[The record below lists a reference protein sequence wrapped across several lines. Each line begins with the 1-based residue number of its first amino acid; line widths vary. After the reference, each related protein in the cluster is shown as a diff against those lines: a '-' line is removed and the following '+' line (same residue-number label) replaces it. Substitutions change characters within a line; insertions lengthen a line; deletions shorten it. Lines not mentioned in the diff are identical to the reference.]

1 MVGEYNNTTMSLK
14 VLTFNVCSDACLL
27 KQTGKPRNG
36 IGTGLAT
43 ICQDEGCIENVAD
56 SIDSGGPWD
65 IVALQEATNHEGI
78 KAVSKQLKSMNHVS
92 GVAEKK

>member
-1 MVGEYNNTTMSLK
+1 MSLK

-36 IGTGLAT
+36 IGRPLAT

-56 SIDSGGPWD
+56 SIDSEVGYRRITGGY
-65 IVALQEATNHEGI
+65 
-78 KAVSKQLKSMNHVS
+78 KS
-92 GVAEKK
+92 

>member
-1 MVGEYNNTTMSLK
+1 MIKSIDFQRL
-14 VLTFNVCSDACLL
+14 FSDACLL

-36 IGTGLAT
+36 IGRHYA

-56 SIDSGGPWD
+56 SIDSEDRD

-92 GVAEKK
+92 GVAGKEE